1 MPHWSEYTRLTSLP
15 AKSFRETGT
24 FGTAN
29 FSPNCGEYGS
39 NSDEKSSSMKPVKCA
54 ATCVELNTQNFA
66 STDIWLVS
74 TTSLRSH
81 RCREAPANGATS
93 CEPGNRLM

>member
-1 MPHWSEYTRLTSLP
+1 MPHWAENRPAASLP
-15 AKSFRETGT
+15 AKSFIDTGT

-39 NSDEKSSSMKPVKCA
+39 NSDEKSSSMKPVKWA

-66 STDIWLVS
+66 SADIWFVS
-74 TTSLRSH
+74 VTSLRSQ